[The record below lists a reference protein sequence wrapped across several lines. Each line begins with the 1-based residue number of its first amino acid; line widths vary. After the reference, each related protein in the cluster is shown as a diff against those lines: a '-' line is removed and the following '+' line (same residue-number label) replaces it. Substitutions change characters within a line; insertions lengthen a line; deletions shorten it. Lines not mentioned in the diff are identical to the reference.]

1 MDVATS
7 SRTSPHPGP
16 RSQSPAAAEP
26 AAGAAPAPEVP
37 DSPTGS
43 PTPARSGALDRLRG
57 IALVAMLVHHIID
70 WLTGDARA
78 VLPGWRAFALTD
90 AAAVAFFVAAGASAA
105 LFVQSRRRRL
115 SRAQVAGQVARR
127 YGMLVPIGVTLDW
140 VFWRSPLMV
149 GVLEVLGVTVLAG
162 VAVSGLVPRRML
174 PVAAVTVLAAGIW
187 SETAVAGSDAWFD
200 DEVIGGKFPLV
211 TYLGFVLL
219 GIAAVRTGW
228 WADRRRVDAAA
239 VVALLATLGLLAD
252 GIVPARYPGSVPFVV
267 PGLALTIV
275 AYALAQRRW
284 SGPFSGVDAV
294 IRGAAAHTLGIFVG
308 HYLVYGALRGQGAL
322 GAVDGLVAVPAAVG
336 ITVAAC
342 LVAPRVP
349 QLPWSLRTGRRR
361 RRAAP
366 APARVARRQ

>member
-7 SRTSPHPGP
+7 SRTSPQAGP
-16 RSQSPAAAEP
+16 RSHSSAAAEP
-26 AAGAAPAPEVP
+26 AAAPAPEAP

-43 PTPARSGALDRLRG
+43 PTPARSSALDRLRG

-187 SETAVAGSDAWFD
+187 SETAVAGSDAWFA

-342 LVAPRVP
+342 LVASRVP
-349 QLPWSLRTGRRR
+349 QLPWSLRTGRRG

>member
-1 MDVATS
+1 
-7 SRTSPHPGP
+7 
-16 RSQSPAAAEP
+16 
-26 AAGAAPAPEVP
+26 
-37 DSPTGS
+37 
-43 PTPARSGALDRLRG
+43 
-57 IALVAMLVHHIID
+57 
-70 WLTGDARA
+70 
-78 VLPGWRAFALTD
+78 
-90 AAAVAFFVAAGASAA
+90 
-105 LFVQSRRRRL
+105 
-115 SRAQVAGQVARR
+115 
-127 YGMLVPIGVTLDW
+127 
-140 VFWRSPLMV
+140 MV

-187 SETAVAGSDAWFD
+187 SETAVAGSDAWFA